1 MLSQTSELRLSGDVL
16 PLSGWEAVPGILA
29 AWGCTAGRP
38 SLGAPRAAAGAGH
51 LQDPSSVGGR
61 VVLRRAGRYRG
72 RDFAAH
78 VPGKTREVGEAVGKA
93 ARGREDAL
101 TNDSGGRSSSAHA
114 AAASVAAE
122 IPAGCWEWGRR
133 GDPRRVPAKANRCRR
148 LCSRSCHS
156 G

>member
-16 PLSGWEAVPGILA
+16 PLLGCEAVPGILA

-61 VVLRRAGRYRG
+61 VMLQRAGRYRG
-72 RDFAAH
+72 RCCRDFAAH

-93 ARGREDAL
+93 ARGRED
-101 TNDSGGRSSSAHA
+101 GR
-114 AAASVAAE
+114 
-122 IPAGCWEWGRR
+122 
-133 GDPRRVPAKANRCRR
+133 AN
-148 LCSRSCHS
+148 
-156 G
+156 